1 MKIVVMNREDFR
13 IEVLDMPFKM
23 VGNGEDKN
31 VEEFLVKH
39 GYSLEDIEWMG
50 ARIDHVKVL
59 FHEYNTGS
67 DGEEIHTMR
76 QARLKDFSIYQSVQE
91 VKHREQ
97 DELVAALRQHGQC
110 VDNGYEWHF
119 ESDQPIVAAY
129 LYDEPCDV
137 VVMAVRV
144 DEDGAIT
151 LIVEDKNNRGIE
163 HEIAARSVF
172 AGHLEYVTLDIR

>member
-13 IEVLDMPFKM
+13 IEVLNLPANM
-23 VGNGEDKN
+23 VGDGKDNRIEQ
-31 VEEFLVKH
+31 FLVEH
-39 GYSLEDIEWMG
+39 GYSLKDIKWMA
-50 ARIDHVKVL
+50 ARLDLVKVTY
-59 FHEYNTGS
+59 HEFGI
-67 DGEEIHTMR
+67 DGNGNDTHTMR
-76 QARLKDFSIYQSVQE
+76 QSRMKNFSIYQCVQE

-97 DELVAALRQHGQC
+97 DELVAALHQHGQC

-144 DEDGAIT
+144 DEDGVIT
-151 LIVEDKNNRGIE
+151 LIVEDKNDRGIE